1 MRIGF
6 MVGSLLLS
14 NCRKPA
20 ANKLRERTKNPR
32 ANSIICAGKA
42 NFEQN
47 PAGGTLLQTPARQGA
62 LATSEEPWRPTIEL
76 KQRPIMFSESF
87 LENN

>member
-1 MRIGF
+1 

-47 PAGGTLLQTPARQGA
+47 LARGTLLQTPARQGV
-62 LATSEEPWRPTIEL
+62 LAASEEPWRPTIEL
-76 KQRPIMFSESF
+76 KQRPLQFSE
-87 LENN
+87 LPQENN